1 MPVASAPSQAESE
14 HSIAVVD
21 AFLRRGGSVCFPAL
35 RAALAGQ
42 ISYHALPGS
51 DLQGP
56 VYEAL
61 RQFLHANALSVASPG
76 RKLACI
82 FIDPDKDI
90 TAEAQRQRAM
100 AIREEVHVAIA
111 RINSWVPWDCVH
123 RAAVRKELADND
135 YPGVAGPDCLGKN
148 MIRFAMGPQYDQT
161 HRRHAPR
168 LIVPVTTGQDAGWA
182 ADNTPEDVRQTYL
195 AIQRRSGEMLGAMA
209 YYEDVD
215 RT

>member
-1 MPVASAPSQAESE
+1 
-14 HSIAVVD
+14 
-21 AFLRRGGSVCFPAL
+21 L

-51 DLQGP
+51 NLQGP

-61 RQFLHANALSVASPG
+61 RAFMRANALPVESPD

-82 FIDPDKDI
+82 FIDPDRDI

-100 AIREEVHVAIA
+100 IIREEVHVAIA
-111 RINSWVPWDCVH
+111 RINSWVPWDSLH
-123 RAAVRKELADND
+123 RGTAQKELADNE

-148 MIRFAMGPQYDQT
+148 IVRFAMGPHYDET
-161 HRRHAPR
+161 HRRYAPR

-182 ADNTPEDVRQTYL
+182 ADHTPEDVRQTYL